1 MKRTSVAA
9 AVSALTLV
17 VPTTNAVAAA
27 TASTAKPKVV
37 VTTRRFL
44 GSSVEAD
51 RWGPLQVAITVRKT
65 TTTVGKKVTVK
76 RRIVAVSVPVYPNHT
91 DRSIFINQQALPYL
105 KQEVLQAQSA
115 NVQLISGA
123 TDTSY
128 AFVQSLQAAIL
139 QARRA

>member
-1 MKRTSVAA
+1 MTRTSVAA
-9 AVSALTLV
+9 ALSALTLA

-37 VTTRRFL
+37 VTTHRFV
-44 GSSVEAD
+44 GSQAEAD

-65 TTTVGKKVTVK
+65 TTTVGKKVTVR
-76 RRIVAVSVPVYPNHT
+76 RRIVAVGVPVYPNHT

-105 KQEVLQAQSA
+105 RQEALQAQSA
-115 NVQLISGA
+115 DVQLISGA

>member
-1 MKRTSVAA
+1 M
-9 AVSALTLV
+9 TLV
-17 VPTTNAVAAA
+17 VPTANAVAA
-27 TASTAKPKVV
+27 TTPSTAKPKVV

-44 GSSVEAD
+44 GTAVEAE
-51 RWGPLQVAITVRKT
+51 RWGPLQVAIIVRKT

-91 DRSIFINQQALPYL
+91 DRSIFINQQPLPYL
-105 KQEVLQAQSA
+105 KQDVLQAQSA

-139 QARRA
+139 QAKKA